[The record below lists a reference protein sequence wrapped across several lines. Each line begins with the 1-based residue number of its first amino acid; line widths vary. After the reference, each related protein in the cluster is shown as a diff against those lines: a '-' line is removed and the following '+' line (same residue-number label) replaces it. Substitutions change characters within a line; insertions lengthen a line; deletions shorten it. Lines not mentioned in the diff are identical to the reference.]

1 VRLARR
7 GRDAAS
13 DVRGRLI
20 MSETQEDAARGL
32 PSTSSSV
39 ATVSTTV
46 TKNTVMTRGQALGML
61 GAALVG
67 LPWIGVGVVALVNYL
82 GVPSRA
88 FSGAVIPDEVPAGLV
103 ADLAD
108 GVPKAIMF
116 GDETVYVVK
125 NGSSVRAFSGT
136 CPHAGCLV
144 ALPPADPITNTSPTK
159 HFKCPCHGGTFD
171 FTGKVVAGPPPRGL
185 FEHVVKVSME
195 RVIVGKLKDS

>member
-1 VRLARR
+1 
-7 GRDAAS
+7 
-13 DVRGRLI
+13 
-20 MSETQEDAARGL
+20 MSEAKEGAACGL
-32 PSTSSSV
+32 SSPSPG
-39 ATVSTTV
+39 TTV
-46 TKNTVMTRGQALGML
+46 ASTVTNSTGMTRGQALGML

-67 LPWIGVGVVALVNYL
+67 LPWIGVGVAALGNYL

-125 NGSSVRAFSGT
+125 NGSDIRAFSGT

-144 ALPPADPITNTSPTK
+144 ALPTVDPITNTPPTK

-171 FTGKVVAGPPPRGL
+171 FAGKVISGPPPRGL